1 MAMNRLRQRHSQT
14 PLATVSTRVDAA
26 VKKRAAEV
34 LALSGL
40 SISDAVRLL
49 LVRTAEDGKLPFY
62 TLIPN
67 ATTIAAIREAR
78 TLKGP
83 GVDSVE
89 ALMAELHSED

>member
-1 MAMNRLRQRHSQT
+1 MNRLRKRHHQT

-49 LVRTAEDGKLPFY
+49 LARTAEDGQLPFY

-67 ATTIAAIREAR
+67 ATTRAAMREAR
-78 TLKGP
+78 TLKGR
-83 GVDSVE
+83 GVDSVA
-89 ALMAELHSED
+89 ALMADLHSDD